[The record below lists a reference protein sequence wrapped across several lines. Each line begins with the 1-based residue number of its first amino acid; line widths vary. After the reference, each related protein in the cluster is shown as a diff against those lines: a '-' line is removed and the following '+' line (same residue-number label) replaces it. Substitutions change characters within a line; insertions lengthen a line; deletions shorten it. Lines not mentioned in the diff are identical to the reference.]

1 MRLKRLYP
9 QPFTNMNDNEF
20 QIEIATLSDLNQLR
34 ELEKICFE
42 KDAWPLLEL
51 LAVLVIPG
59 LVRLKVDFDGKM
71 AGFIGGDARRS
82 EGMGWITTVGIRP
95 EFRRL
100 GIASRLILA
109 CEEAMQMPAVRLS
122 VRRSNFGAQHLYTG
136 LGYQHVGIWEKY
148 YEDGE
153 DALIMEKVILKRS

>member
-9 QPFTNMNDNEF
+9 QPFTNMNDHEF

-59 LVRLKVDFDGKM
+59 LVRLKVDIDGKM

-109 CEEAMQMPAVRLS
+109 CEEAMQMPTVRLS
-122 VRRSNFGAQHLYTG
+122 VRRSNFGAQHLYFR
-136 LGYQHVGIWEKY
+136 LGYHHVGDRKS
-148 YEDGE
+148 
-153 DALIMEKVILKRS
+153 VV

>member
-1 MRLKRLYP
+1 MSDHDFP
-9 QPFTNMNDNEF
+9 
-20 QIEIATLSDLNQLR
+20 IETATLSDLNQLR
-34 ELEKICFE
+34 ELERICFE
-42 KDAWPLLEL
+42 KDAWPLIEL

-59 LVRLKVDFDGKM
+59 LVRLKIEIDGRM
-71 AGFIGGDARRS
+71 AGFIGGDARRT
-82 EGMGWITTVGIRP
+82 EGIGWITTVGVHP
-95 EFRRL
+95 DYRRL
-100 GIASRLILA
+100 GLASRLISA
-109 CEEAMQMPAVRLS
+109 CEEAMDMPSVKLS